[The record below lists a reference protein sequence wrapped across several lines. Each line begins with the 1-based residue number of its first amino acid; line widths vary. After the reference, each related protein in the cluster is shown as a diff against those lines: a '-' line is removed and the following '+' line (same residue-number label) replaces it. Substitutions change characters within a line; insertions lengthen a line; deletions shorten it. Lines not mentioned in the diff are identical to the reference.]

1 MSSESLSRAIL
12 PEGWPLPRGY
22 ANGMVADGRVL
33 VTGGL
38 VGWDENGVFAKGFLP
53 QLERTFLNIKAVVEA
68 GGGRIEDIVRMT
80 WYVTEPE
87 RARAGLSRRA
97 GPAFPGDGGRSGRFA
112 GRAGGAGRDRGD
124 GRHRLRETGFV
135 FRPVAERLSR
145 NTGLPIALRSAPA
158 P

>member
-22 ANGMVADGRVL
+22 ANGMVAEGRVL

-38 VGWDENGVFAKGFLP
+38 VGWDEHGVFAQGFLP

-80 WYVTEPE
+80 WYVTDIEAYRASLKELGPVYRGVLGRHFPAMAVVQVVSLVEPE
-87 RARAGLSRRA
+87 ALVEIEATA
-97 GPAFPGDGGRSGRFA
+97 
-112 GRAGGAGRDRGD
+112 
-124 GRHRLRETGFV
+124 V
-135 FRPVAERLSR
+135 
-145 NTGLPIALRSAPA
+145 IA
-158 P
+158 